1 MIAINEFKKRIKDMC
16 KTKEKSEISKE
27 KMYYYG
33 DIKVVENT
41 ITGDV
46 SICEVESLGY
56 DRTEFRKIIGA
67 NDIESGEQ
75 VAEYVLQALPAGRAC
90 FGGYTD
96 KLCNSG
102 KALYSFQDVWYKIYG
117 KFLQSGKEFTKN
129 ELLAMSSEMKGKFK
143 DAKYGYIYSIK
154 SKGEDIKCL
163 IEYLSRENSEVKA
176 FEIIDNRYVLADS
189 YIMDIEI
196 PEFKIE
202 QIKSMGKSRT
212 YSMAR
217 FTKEACTQIIDDYER
232 SIEQET
238 R

>member
-1 MIAINEFKKRIKDMC
+1 MIVMNEFKQRIKDLC
-16 KTKEKSEISKE
+16 KTKEKKVSKE
-27 KMYYYG
+27 KMYDYG
-33 DIKVVENT
+33 DLKVVENK
-41 ITGDV
+41 ITGDI

-56 DRTEFRKIIGA
+56 DRTEFRKRIGA

-75 VAEYVLQALPAGRAC
+75 VAEYILQALPAGRAC

-96 KLCNSG
+96 KQCNAG
-102 KALYSFQDVWYKIYG
+102 KRLYSFQDVWYKIYG
-117 KFLQSGKEFTKN
+117 KFLESGKEFTKS
-129 ELLAMSSEMKGKFK
+129 ELLAISLEMKEKFK

-154 SKGEDIKCL
+154 SKDDNIKYL
-163 IEYLSRENSEVKA
+163 PQYLSRKNSEVKM
-176 FEIIDNRYVLADS
+176 FEMVDNQYILTDS
-189 YIMDIEI
+189 YIMDIEL

-202 QIKSMGKSRT
+202 EIKSMGISRV

-217 FTKEACTQIIDDYER
+217 FTKEACIQIIEDYER